1 MKRKGNLY
9 PIVCDY
15 DTILRAMQLAS
26 KGKRRRRDVRHVL
39 QNKESFARRLQEIL
53 IQERFV
59 PSDYQTE
66 RVVDGSCN
74 KQRDIFKPRFYP
86 DQVVHWCIYL
96 AIRDWIYKGMYEFS
110 CGSIPNRGI
119 HYGKKY
125 VQRWIRQDRKNTKYY
140 LKMDITKFYP
150 SIQPDRLMVKLQR
163 QFKDQKLLNLISSIL
178 HKSNGLPI
186 GMLLSQV
193 FANFFISD
201 VDHYIKQQLNA
212 KHYLRYMDDMVV
224 FSRSKKE
231 LHRIRK
237 QISQKLEEN
246 GLHMKGNWQVCKLDD
261 EPLDFMGFRFYRD
274 HTTLRRN
281 IMLRITRRIKK
292 VYKKGRFATF
302 RDACAVISYLGW
314 IKHSDTHGMFLKW
327 IKPYLR
333 LGRMKNIVRR
343 NQSENVQVQQ
353 YRTPGR
359 VGQGFVPAQN
369 LPQLQRR
376 PTPRNRGFPAHVSV

>member
-96 AIRDWIYKGMYEFS
+96 AIREWIYKGMYEFS

-125 VQRWIRQDRKNTKYY
+125 VQRWIREDRKNTKYY

-224 FSRSKKE
+224 FSRNKKE
-231 LHRIRK
+231 LHRIRR

-246 GLHMKGNWQVCKLDD
+246 GLRMKDNWQVCKLDV

-274 HTTLRRN
+274 HTTLRRS

-353 YRTPGR
+353 HRTPGG
-359 VGQGFVPAQN
+359 VGQGFIPAQN
-369 LPQLQRR
+369 LSQLQRR
-376 PTPRNRGFPAHVSV
+376 PNPRNRGFPAYVSV